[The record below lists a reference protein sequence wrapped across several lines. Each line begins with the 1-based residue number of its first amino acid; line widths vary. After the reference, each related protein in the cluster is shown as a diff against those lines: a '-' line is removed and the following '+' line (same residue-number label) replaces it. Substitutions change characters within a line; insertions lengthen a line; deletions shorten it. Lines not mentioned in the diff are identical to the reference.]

1 MASEGNGP
9 STPGGADYLTG
20 LNPVQREAVT
30 HPDGP
35 VLVVAGAGSGKTRV
49 LTHRIAHL
57 ISEGTS
63 PFAIIAI
70 TFTNKA
76 AGEMKERVGA
86 LVGSVAE
93 KMWVS
98 TFHSACVRILR
109 REAPRL
115 GLRSS
120 FSIYDASDSARL
132 LRQCYKELNVD
143 EKRMPP
149 RAVSAAISDA
159 KNKLVDAGFFSDFA
173 SNPWEKTVA
182 RLYVEYQR
190 RLNECSA
197 MDFDDLIFRCV
208 EVFDRFPEALGHYQ
222 SRFEHVLV
230 DEFQDTNHAQAR
242 FATLLAGKHR
252 NVFVVGDADQGIY
265 AFRGA
270 TIKNLLDFERDW
282 PEAHVITLEQN
293 YRSTETILNA
303 ANAVIENNAMRKPK
317 SLWTE
322 SSGGDLITRYHA
334 QNEHDE
340 ALWVAREVARIKDLG
355 YALADMA
362 VFYRTN
368 AQSRVLEEMF
378 SKEELPY
385 RVVGGV
391 RFYERKEVK
400 DLLAWLRASMNPS
413 DAVSVSR
420 AAQAPRRGIGDTSLA
435 RVTAFAQSE
444 GISLGEAFARAEEAP
459 ALTKRALGGV
469 LEAARLFDRIREA
482 GASGMPVAE
491 IVEMAWEI
499 TGYMDELKSERTFEA
514 LSRQENLRELAGVA
528 KEFDEGPSEEG
539 LTGFL
544 EQLALITDTDTVEG
558 EETGVTFMTLHNA
571 KGLEFPVVFM
581 VGMEDG
587 VFPHLRSL
595 GDPDQLEEER
605 RLCYVGITRARERLY
620 LLNAWSRSLWGG
632 LNYNPASRFLAEIP
646 VELVSQAN
654 ERKPSATSASRV
666 PSRGRG
672 LADPSAFK
680 VGQEVEHAKWGR
692 GTILEIARSNSGVEA
707 TVNFPGA
714 GGEKRLDLSLAPLK
728 PAS

>member
-1 MASEGNGP
+1 MAS
-9 STPGGADYLTG
+9 ADYLSG

-30 HPDGP
+30 HPGGP

-76 AGEMKERVGA
+76 AGEMKERVAA

-120 FSIYDASDSARL
+120 FSIYDTADTSRL
-132 LRQCYKELNVD
+132 LKLCYKELNVD

-149 RAVSAAISDA
+149 RAVAAAISDA
-159 KNKLVDAGFFSDFA
+159 KNKLVDAGFYQDFA
-173 SNPWEKTVA
+173 SNPWERTVA
-182 RLYVEYQR
+182 KLYVEYQR

-197 MDFDDLIFRCV
+197 MDFDDLIFRSV
-208 EVFDRFPEALGHYQ
+208 EVFDKFPEALGHYQ
-222 SRFEHVLV
+222 TRFEHVLV

-242 FATLLAGKHR
+242 LSTLLAGKHR
-252 NVFVVGDADQGIY
+252 NIFVVGDADQGIY

-293 YRSTETILNA
+293 YRSTQTILNA

-378 SKEELPY
+378 SKEDVAY

-400 DLLAWLRASMNPS
+400 DLLAWLRAAMNPS
-413 DAVSVSR
+413 DAVSVAR
-420 AAQAPRRGIGDTSLA
+420 AAQAPRRGIGDTTLA
-435 RVTAFAQSE
+435 RLTGFAQSE
-444 GISLGEAFARAEEAP
+444 GVPLGEAFDRAEEVP
-459 ALTKRALGGV
+459 ALNKRAVGGV
-469 LEAARLFDRIREA
+469 LEAARLFGRIRTTAE
-482 GASGMPVAE
+482 SGVPVAE
-491 IVEMAWEI
+491 IVETAWEI
-499 TGYMDELKSERTFEA
+499 TGYMDELKSERTFES

-528 KEFDEGPSEEG
+528 QEFDEGPNASDG

-544 EQLALITDTDTVEG
+544 EQLALITDTDTVDG
-558 EETGVTFMTLHNA
+558 EETGVTLMTLHNA

-581 VGMEDG
+581 IGMEDG

-620 LLNAWSRSLWGG
+620 LLNAWSRSLWGN
-632 LNYNPASRFLAEIP
+632 LNYNPPSRFLSEIP
-646 VELVSQAN
+646 AELVNQAN
-654 ERKPSATSASRV
+654 ERKPSATSKTVTLPRSRQE
-666 PSRGRG
+666 RELG
-672 LADPSAFK
+672 DPEAFT

-692 GTILEIARSNSGVEA
+692 GTIVEIARSPVGVEA
-707 TVNFPGA
+707 TVNFPAA
-714 GGEKRLDLSLAPLK
+714 GGFKRLDLSLAPLK

>member
-1 MASEGNGP
+1 MAS
-9 STPGGADYLTG
+9 DYLSG

-30 HPDGP
+30 HPGGP

-57 ISEGTS
+57 IAEGTS
-63 PFAIIAI
+63 PWSIVAI

-76 AGEMKERVGA
+76 AGEMKERVAA

-120 FSIYDASDSARL
+120 FSIYDSADSARL
-132 LRQCYKELNVD
+132 LKLCYKELNVD

-149 RAVSAAISDA
+149 RAVAAAISDA
-159 KNKLVDAGFFSDFA
+159 KNKLVDAGFYSDFA
-173 SNPWEKTVA
+173 SNPWERTVA
-182 RLYVEYQR
+182 KLYVEYQR
-190 RLNECSA
+190 RLTECSA

-208 EVFDRFPEALGHYQ
+208 EVFDRFEEALGQYQ
-222 SRFEHVLV
+222 TRFEHVLV

-242 FATLLAGKHR
+242 LATLLAGKHR
-252 NVFVVGDADQGIY
+252 NIFVVGDADQGIY

-282 PEAHVITLEQN
+282 PETHVITLEQN

-322 SSGGDLITRYHA
+322 ATGGDLITRYHA

-340 ALWVAREVARIKDLG
+340 GLWVAREVARLKDHG
-355 YALADMA
+355 YALADVA

-378 SKEELPY
+378 SKEEIAY

-413 DAVSVSR
+413 DAVSVAR
-420 AAQAPRRGIGDTSLA
+420 AAQAPRRGIGDTTLA
-435 RVTAFAQSE
+435 RVTAFAQSQA
-444 GISLGEAFARAEEAP
+444 ISLGEAFDRAEEVP
-459 ALTKRALGGV
+459 GLNKRAVGGV
-469 LEAARLFDRIREA
+469 LEAARLFERIRTTAE
-482 GASGMPVAE
+482 SGTPVADV
-491 IVEMAWEI
+491 VETAWDV
-499 TGYMDELKSERTFEA
+499 TGYMDELKSERTFES

-528 KEFDEGPSEEG
+528 KEFDEGPNTAEG

-558 EETGVTFMTLHNA
+558 EEAGVTFMTLHNA

-581 VGMEDG
+581 IGMEDG

-620 LLNAWSRSLWGG
+620 LLNAWSRSLWGN

-646 VELVSQAN
+646 AELVNQAN
-654 ERKPSATSASRV
+654 QRKPSATSKTVSLPRSRQE
-666 PSRGRG
+666 RELG
-672 LADPSAFK
+672 DPAAFT

-692 GTILEIARSNSGVEA
+692 GTIVEIARSSVGVEA

-714 GGEKRLDLSLAPLK
+714 GGFKRLDLSLAPLK
-728 PAS
+728 PAF

>member
-1 MASEGNGP
+1 MAS
-9 STPGGADYLTG
+9 ADHLSG

-30 HPDGP
+30 HPGGP

-76 AGEMKERVGA
+76 AGEMKERVAA
-86 LVGSVAE
+86 LVGSVAD

-120 FSIYDASDSARL
+120 FSIYDSADSSRL
-132 LRQCYKELNVD
+132 LKLCYKELNVD

-149 RAVSAAISDA
+149 RAVAGAISDA
-159 KNKLVDAGFFSDFA
+159 KNKLVDAGFYQDFA
-173 SNPWEKTVA
+173 SNPWERTVA
-182 RLYVEYQR
+182 KLYVEYQR

-197 MDFDDLIFRCV
+197 MDFDDLIFRTV
-208 EVFDRFPEALGHYQ
+208 EVFDKFPEALGHYQ
-222 SRFEHVLV
+222 TRFEHVLV

-242 FATLLAGKHR
+242 LSTLLAGKHR
-252 NVFVVGDADQGIY
+252 NIFVVGDADQGIY

-293 YRSTETILNA
+293 YRSTQTILNA

-340 ALWVAREVARIKDLG
+340 ALWVAREIQRIKDLG

-378 SKEELPY
+378 SKEDVSY

-400 DLLAWLRASMNPS
+400 DLLAWLRAAMNPS
-413 DAVSVSR
+413 DAVSVAR
-420 AAQAPRRGIGDTSLA
+420 AAQAPRRGIGDTTLA
-435 RVTAFAQSE
+435 RLAGFAQSE
-444 GISLGEAFARAEEAP
+444 GIPLGEAFDRAEEAP
-459 ALTKRALGGV
+459 GLNKRAVGGV
-469 LEAARLFDRIREA
+469 LEASRLFGRIRTTAE
-482 GASGMPVAE
+482 SGVPVAE
-491 IVEMAWEI
+491 IVETAWEV
-499 TGYMDELKSERTFEA
+499 TGYMDELKSERTFES

-528 KEFDEGPSEEG
+528 QEFDEGPNASDG

-544 EQLALITDTDTVEG
+544 EQLALITDTDTVDG
-558 EETGVTFMTLHNA
+558 EEAGVTLMTLHNA

-581 VGMEDG
+581 IGMEDG

-620 LLNAWSRSLWGG
+620 LLNAWSRSLWGN
-632 LNYNPASRFLAEIP
+632 LNYNPPSRFLSEIP
-646 VELVSQAN
+646 AELVNQAN
-654 ERKPSATSASRV
+654 ERKPSATSKTVTLPRSR
-666 PSRGRG
+666 RDRE
-672 LADPSAFK
+672 LADPAAFT

-692 GTILEIARSNSGVEA
+692 GTIVEIARSPVGVEA
-707 TVNFPGA
+707 TVNFPAA
-714 GGEKRLDLSLAPLK
+714 GGFKRLDLSLAPLK